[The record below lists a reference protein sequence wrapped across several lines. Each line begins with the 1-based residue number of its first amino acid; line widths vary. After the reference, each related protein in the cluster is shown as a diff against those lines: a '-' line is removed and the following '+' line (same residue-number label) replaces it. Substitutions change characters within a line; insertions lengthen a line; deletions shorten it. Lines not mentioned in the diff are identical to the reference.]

1 MRHWGRAFLLLAFSA
16 CAFAAHA
23 EPARPARALGLEL
36 GYLSVPISTADP
48 YSFAASAGLWC
59 ERALGPASP
68 LSLGAWLAASGF
80 RPLDAGF
87 GDSFMY
93 YGGLE
98 VSYRI
103 TLLRDEDSAVSLRPL
118 ARLGWYSRS
127 VEIQGETEWGS
138 RPFAGVG
145 CLVDLRLGDIDTGLA
160 LLVSVPMDNSP
171 VLLVGVMQRIGLCL

>member
-1 MRHWGRAFLLLAFSA
+1 MRNGSRAFLLLVFSA

-23 EPARPARALGLEL
+23 EPSRPAQALGLEF
-36 GYLSVPISTADP
+36 GYLSVPVATADP
-48 YSFAASAGLWC
+48 YSFAASAGLWY

-87 GDSFMY
+87 GASFMY

-98 VSYRI
+98 AGYRI

-138 RPFAGVG
+138 RPFVGAG
-145 CLVDLRLGDIDTGLA
+145 CLIGLRLGEIDAGLTI
-160 LLVSVPMDNSP
+160 LVSAPMH
-171 VLLVGVMQRIGLCL
+171 GYEA